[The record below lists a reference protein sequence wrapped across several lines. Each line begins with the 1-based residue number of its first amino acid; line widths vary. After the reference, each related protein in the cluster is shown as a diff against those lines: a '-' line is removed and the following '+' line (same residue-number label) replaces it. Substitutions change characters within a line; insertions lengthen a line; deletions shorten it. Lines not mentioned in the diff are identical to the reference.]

1 MKKMIAIAAISLCG
15 CTSMY
20 HAEGTPTD
28 SLYSS
33 KMSCAW
39 GQVGVGSGVAMAAA
53 LPFGA
58 LGGMLIGASEGSDS
72 MKENQDRIDGCLAAK
87 GWVK

>member
-1 MKKMIAIAAISLCG
+1 MKKMI
-15 CTSMY
+15 
-20 HAEGTPTD
+20 
-28 SLYSS
+28 
-33 KMSCAW
+33 
-39 GQVGVGSGVAMAAA
+39 AMAAA

-72 MKENQDRIDGCLAAK
+72 TKENQDRIDGCLAAK